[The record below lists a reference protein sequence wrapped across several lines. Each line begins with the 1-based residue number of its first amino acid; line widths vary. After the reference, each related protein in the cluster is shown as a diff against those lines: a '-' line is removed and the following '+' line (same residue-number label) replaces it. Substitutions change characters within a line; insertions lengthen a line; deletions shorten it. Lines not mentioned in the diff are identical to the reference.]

1 MRNEQYDT
9 DEKLD
14 TLLKEELTRH
24 KIPERLSP
32 DAMTAKLRTESRPK
46 IINHR
51 KGKKAL
57 IAAGAAAAVLA
68 GTTLSVGAAVDW
80 DYRTLF
86 NKYFSDS
93 TDTPVGFDFTG
104 MGMDIDHRLDC
115 EGYTVYVKSI
125 LADGYSVMVLYDTI
139 LDDEIFAEHT
149 VYDIDTALYVD
160 VMYGQDNLKF
170 SGTVDTTKLSDG
182 VFQSLLHI
190 VPIQFQEV
198 LDPKDI
204 TLTFTPKTIDVDVE
218 NGNVITLNS
227 IADSFSISLAEVSFD
242 SAKAAPD
249 VHYLPY
255 YGANEA
261 TTISLSPLS
270 LTVNFD
276 AITHPEEIT
285 DGLNDNDEKYDSE
298 MPTTED
304 WTIKAIRNDGTE
316 LTLKQRNH
324 TLYYDGIS
332 QPNKLQIYIPFET
345 PLRTDDIVAIMIDD
359 VRIPLA

>member
-14 TLLKEELTRH
+14 ALLKEELTRH
-24 KIPERLSP
+24 EMPERLSP
-32 DAMTAKLRTESRPK
+32 DAITEQLRTESRPK

-86 NKYFSDS
+86 NKYFSEQ
-93 TDTPVGFDFTG
+93 TDAPVGFDFTG
-104 MGMDIDHRLDC
+104 MGLDVDHRFDC
-115 EGYTVYVKSI
+115 EGYTVHVKSI
-125 LADGYSVMVLYDTI
+125 LADEYSMMILYDVT
-139 LDDEIFAEHT
+139 LDDAIPEAHT
-149 VYDIDTALYVD
+149 VYDINSALMVD
-160 VMYGQDNLKF
+160 VMCGHDNLRY
-170 SGTVDTTKLSDG
+170 SGNVDTIKISDG
-182 VFQSLLHI
+182 VFHSMYHI
-190 VPIQFQEV
+190 VPIQLEEV
-198 LDPKDI
+198 LNPKDI
-204 TLTFTPKTIDVDVE
+204 TLTFSPSSLRVDVE
-218 NGNVITLNS
+218 DGSEITFNCA
-227 IADSFSISLAEVSFD
+227 ADSLDISLADISFD
-242 SAKAAPD
+242 SVKTASDA
-249 VHYLPY
+249 HYLPY
-255 YGANEA
+255 YGSNEA

-276 AITHPEEIT
+276 AVTHPEEIA
-285 DGLNDNDEKYDSE
+285 DGLNGNDEKHDSAI
-298 MPTTED
+298 PSSKD
-304 WTIKAIRNDGTE
+304 WSIKAIRNDGTE
-316 LTLKQRNH
+316 LTLKQGNH
-324 TLYYDGIS
+324 TSYYDGIS

>member
-14 TLLKEELTRH
+14 ALLKEELTRH
-24 KIPERLSP
+24 EVPERLSP
-32 DAMTAKLRTESRPK
+32 DAITAKLRTESRPK
-46 IINHR
+46 IITHR

-86 NKYFSDS
+86 NKYFSEQ
-93 TDTPVGFDFTG
+93 TDAPVGFDFTG
-104 MGMDIDHRLDC
+104 MGLDVDHRFDC
-115 EGYTVYVKSI
+115 EGYTIHVKSI
-125 LADGYSVMVLYDTI
+125 LADEYSMMILYDTI
-139 LDDEIFAEHT
+139 LDDEILREHT

-160 VMYGQDNLKF
+160 VTYGKDSLRF
-170 SGTVDTTKLSDG
+170 SGAVDTTKLSDG
-182 VFQSLLHI
+182 VFQSMYHI
-190 VPIQFQEV
+190 VPIQLKEV
-198 LDPKDI
+198 LNPKDI
-204 TLTFTPKTIDVDVE
+204 TLTFSPSSLRVDVE
-218 NGNVITLNS
+218 DGSEITFNCA
-227 IADSFSISLAEVSFD
+227 ADSLDISLADISFD
-242 SAKAAPD
+242 SSKTAAN
-249 VHYLPY
+249 VHHLPY
-255 YGANEA
+255 YGSNKA

-285 DGLNDNDEKYDSE
+285 DGLNGNDEKYDSE
-298 MPTTED
+298 MPTAEN
-304 WTIKAIRNDGTE
+304 WIIKAIRNDGTE

-324 TLYYDGIS
+324 TSYYDGIS
-332 QPNKLQIYIPFET
+332 QPNKLQIFIPFET

-359 VRIPLA
+359 VLIPLA